1 MSEAQPIKAAAELD
15 ERFDIAAS
23 EISARQRYALKADDT
38 FAVVDAHGD
47 VNADGTG
54 SDGLFHADTRYLS
67 HLRMTVMGVDPLLL
81 GSSLAQDGTYVHA
94 DLTNPDVFRNGR
106 LVLAKDQVHI
116 ERTLYVHATGLR
128 QRVMLSNYGQTE
140 IELPVAF
147 SFDNDFADIFEVRG
161 ITRARRG
168 SRAHQTDGPSEVVI
182 GYVGLDGVRRAAHV
196 TFSEAPK
203 SLSGTSA
210 TYVFPLASK
219 GRVVVEINVGL
230 DTPREAK
237 RERPSFLAGLLGAR
251 RAFAKKVGWSG
262 VDTGCDDLNMAL
274 RRSAADVTLLMT
286 QTDGGLY
293 PYAGIPWFSTVFGR
307 DGLITALELLWIHP
321 EMARGVLRFLAAHQ
335 ATTSDADSDAE
346 PGKILHEMRRG
357 EMAALKE
364 VPFGAYYGSVDSTPL
379 FVVLAGLYWQRTGD
393 DQLLREL
400 WPNIEAALR
409 WMDTY
414 GDRDGDGF
422 IEYYRAAPSGLVNQ
436 GWKDSGD
443 AIFYA
448 DGTLCSGPVA
458 LAEVQAYS
466 YEARTLAAMLAS
478 YLGFDRR
485 ALELARQAESLKTR
499 FETAFWSE
507 ELGSYALALDG
518 LKRPCLVAASNAGQV
533 LRSGLASARHA
544 GLVSDLMMSPRL
556 FSGWGIRTV
565 ADTAVRYNPM
575 SYHNGSVWPHDNAL
589 IGAGLGACGRRDGV
603 ERILKGLLDAA
614 MLMDQHRLPE
624 LFCGFPRRRG
634 RAPVLYPV
642 ACSPQAWA
650 SGALFYLLQSML
662 GLDIDGRRRTVRFV
676 APLIPPWLGHV
687 ELRNLAIDDV
697 RVSLR
702 LTGGHSGKPELIV
715 LANESGATIEVLES
729 L

>member
-1 MSEAQPIKAAAELD
+1 
-15 ERFDIAAS
+15 
-23 EISARQRYALKADDT
+23 
-38 FAVVDAHGD
+38 
-47 VNADGTG
+47 
-54 SDGLFHADTRYLS
+54 
-67 HLRMTVMGVDPLLL
+67 
-81 GSSLAQDGTYVHA
+81 
-94 DLTNPDVFRNGR
+94 
-106 LVLAKDQVHI
+106 
-116 ERTLYVHATGLR
+116 
-128 QRVMLSNYGQTE
+128 
-140 IELPVAF
+140 
-147 SFDNDFADIFEVRG
+147 
-161 ITRARRG
+161 
-168 SRAHQTDGPSEVVI
+168 
-182 GYVGLDGVRRAAHV
+182 
-196 TFSEAPK
+196 
-203 SLSGTSA
+203 
-210 TYVFPLASK
+210 
-219 GRVVVEINVGL
+219 
-230 DTPREAK
+230 
-237 RERPSFLAGLLGAR
+237 
-251 RAFAKKVGWSG
+251 
-262 VDTGCDDLNMAL
+262 
-274 RRSAADVTLLMT
+274 
-286 QTDGGLY
+286 
-293 PYAGIPWFSTVFGR
+293 
-307 DGLITALELLWIHP
+307 
-321 EMARGVLRFLAAHQ
+321 
-335 ATTSDADSDAE
+335 
-346 PGKILHEMRRG
+346 
-357 EMAALKE
+357 
-364 VPFGAYYGSVDSTPL
+364 
-379 FVVLAGLYWQRTGD
+379 
-393 DQLLREL
+393 
-400 WPNIEAALR
+400 
-409 WMDTY
+409 
-414 GDRDGDGF
+414 
-422 IEYYRAAPSGLVNQ
+422 
-436 GWKDSGD
+436 
-443 AIFYA
+443 
-448 DGTLCSGPVA
+448 VA
-458 LAEVQAYS
+458 LVEVQAYS

-485 ALELARQAESLKTR
+485 ALELARQAERLKAR
-499 FETAFWSE
+499 FEAAFWSE

-614 MLMDQHRLPE
+614 MMMDQHRLPE

-687 ELRNLAIDDV
+687 ELRNLSIDDV